1 MLSRRFPPPIV
12 RVRRARETALH
23 LTLCACYRPG
33 RAITLTEL
41 AITLAVLGVLA
52 LATGRI
58 GLSAIPAYIA
68 AGILL
73 GPNEP
78 VSLSVVEAS
87 EVTTFVAELGVIFL
101 LFFLGLEFSYGR
113 LTRTGRY
120 MTRAGPIDLVIN
132 AGLGAA
138 VGIGF
143 FGLSM
148 AAAILAGAIYVS
160 SSALTVKGLID
171 FRRLADDE
179 TDLILAILVFEDLA
193 IAVFLGFSA
202 SETGGLLTSLVALM
216 KAVGYVGAGIVAARF
231 FAGRLSHFLSR
242 LDAELLLLF
251 SMAIVIGMSAIAHA
265 MGMSEAIGALMAGVL
280 LADTPIREQLETRLL
295 SLRDLFAALFFFVF
309 GLSIDVTAIN
319 SVGWLLALA
328 VVATLAGKILT
339 GFGSAAVTGFSRR
352 QGLNTGAALVAHGEF
367 TIIIA
372 DIASR
377 NDSIPADVRKE
388 IVAFAGLYVL
398 ATATL
403 GLLVMK
409 QSKKIGRRLI
419 RPRSHAQGPS

>member
-1 MLSRRFPPPIV
+1 M
-12 RVRRARETALH
+12 
-23 LTLCACYRPG
+23 RPTDNRG
-33 RAITLTEL
+33 RPITLTQL

-52 LATGRI
+52 LITGRI

-73 GPNEP
+73 GPHQP
-78 VSLSVVEAS
+78 HFFSAVQAS
-87 EVTTFVAELGVIFL
+87 EVTTFLAELGIIFL
-101 LFFLGLEFSYGR
+101 LFFLGLEFSFGR

-120 MTRAGPIDLVIN
+120 MTRAGPVDLLIN
-132 AGLGAA
+132 AGLGVA
-138 VGIGF
+138 VGIAV
-143 FGLSM
+143 FGVSM

-171 FRRLADDE
+171 FKRLADDE

-202 SETGGLLTSLVALM
+202 SETGGILVSIVALM
-216 KAVGYVGAGIVAARF
+216 KAIGYVGVGIVAARF
-231 FAGRLSHFLSR
+231 FAGHLSAFLSR

-251 SMAIVIGMSAIAHA
+251 SMAILIGMSAIAHA

-280 LADTPIREQLETRLL
+280 LADTPIREQLESRML

-309 GLSIDVTAIN
+309 GLSIDVTAID

-328 VVATLAGKILT
+328 VAATLVGKIAT
-339 GFGSAAVTGFSRR
+339 GFASAAVTGFSPRR
-352 QGLNTGAALVAHGEF
+352 GLNTGAALVAHGEF
-367 TIIIA
+367 TIILA

-377 NDSIPADVRKE
+377 NKSIPEDVRTQ

-403 GLLVMK
+403 GLVVMK
-409 QSKKIGRRLI
+409 QSKWMGRRFI